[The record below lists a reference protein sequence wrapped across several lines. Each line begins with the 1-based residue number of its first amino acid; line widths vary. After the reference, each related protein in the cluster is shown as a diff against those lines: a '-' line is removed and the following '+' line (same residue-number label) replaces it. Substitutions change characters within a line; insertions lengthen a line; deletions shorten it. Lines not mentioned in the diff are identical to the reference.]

1 MSFSYLS
8 YFGIIYVD
16 SHNYSVKGVLGLNNN
31 LTDIIQQMSGKS
43 TIVQEIEN
51 IVQNARFV
59 GFAVDVTYSTLTVLT
74 NDAWKERANGIPHN
88 SFLFAASP
96 NWLKPDL
103 ESSSQ
108 QIKINVTSGEE
119 PEIILLRV
127 TDEYELPSKD
137 IWLTTKIDKFK
148 SLKTKELND
157 GVVFDELSRNE
168 IQYAGLKCRILGTFY
183 LDEQGKLT
191 FGSDLENYYGA
202 KILYVYKPSIDGLE
216 NIVNFETRKKIQE
229 TSEESHINLN
239 DLVPFGYVRYT
250 STERLQKKEGKLA
263 QVYINP
269 SDFLAR
275 RTALFGMTRTGKSN
289 TVKILI
295 KSIRE
300 AAQKS
305 DRKVAQVI
313 FDVNGE
319 YIYINPQD
327 KGAISTD
334 IEDSFILTLNPN
346 VEAENNSMR
355 SLRFDLFKDLG
366 FTHELVVA
374 LLKNQNIST
383 STDLEAFLGIDMYAY
398 SNVDHSDFGQK
409 KRAQRII
416 ALYIYILSKVLGVY
430 KITIPN
436 PFGKEILEQL
446 DGIDNTL
453 LDKKYFTI
461 EEFEV
466 ILNKIHE
473 KRETITTS
481 SKNKLYRDDFAT
493 LLNFAVKKNSQG
505 HPIAGYEHLR
515 RIHLKRFY
523 LPGADTYLNEILRKI
538 KEGETIL
545 IDMVYGSEEIRKL
558 LSTKIAT
565 LIFSENQKLF
575 TEAKEPPYIILYVE
589 EAHNL
594 IGKDMEPTEIWPRI
608 AKEGAKYNIGL
619 VYSTQEPSTIN
630 RNILA
635 NTENWFITHLNNEDE
650 IKTVIRYYDFAD
662 FKESIMIAKDKGFA
676 RVKTFSSNF
685 VCPVQIKLYQPS
697 TTQTGKEGAGV

>member
-1 MSFSYLS
+1 MENSLS
-8 YFGIIYVD
+8 
-16 SHNYSVKGVLGLNNN
+16 N
-31 LTDIIQQMSGKS
+31 IIQQMSEKS
-43 TIVQEIEN
+43 IIVQEIES

-96 NWLKPDL
+96 NWLKPIFDNFSYHQL
-103 ESSSQ
+103 
-108 QIKINVTSGEE
+108 KVNVNSNEE

-127 TDEYELPSKD
+127 TEEYELPSKD
-137 IWLTTKIDKFK
+137 IWLATKIDKFK
-148 SLKTKELND
+148 SLETKELYD
-157 GVVFDELSRNE
+157 GVIFDELSRNE
-168 IQYAGLKCRILGTFY
+168 IQYAGLKCRVLGTFY
-183 LDEQGKLT
+183 FDEYGNLT

-202 KILYVYKPSIDGLE
+202 KILYVYKPSTEGLE
-216 NIVNFETRKKIQE
+216 NIVNFETRKKMQE
-229 TSEESHINLN
+229 LSAENSINLSE
-239 DLVPFGYVRYT
+239 LVPFGYVRYT
-250 STERLQKKEGKLA
+250 STQRLQKKEGKSA

-269 SDFLAR
+269 NDFLAR

-295 KSIRE
+295 KSIKE
-300 AAQKS
+300 AAQKHGK
-305 DRKVAQVI
+305 KVAQVI

-334 IEDSFILTLNPN
+334 IDDCFILTFNPN
-346 VEAENNSMR
+346 INTNNNSIR
-355 SLRFDLFKDLG
+355 SLQFDLFKDLG
-366 FTHELVVA
+366 VTHELVVS
-374 LLKNQNIST
+374 LLRSQGLSA

-398 SNVDHSDFGQK
+398 CNVDSNDYAGVN
-409 KRAQRII
+409 RANRIK
-416 ALYIYILSKVLGVY
+416 ALYKYILAKVLGINV
-430 KITIPN
+430 TIPN
-436 PFGKEILEQL
+436 PFGDFILNQL
-446 DGIDNTL
+446 EGIEESL
-453 LDKKYFTI
+453 RKKTTFTI
-461 EEFEV
+461 EEFEM
-466 ILNKIHE
+466 ILNEIHE
-473 KRETITTS
+473 RRDTVVTS
-481 SKNKLYRDDFAT
+481 SRNKLYREDFET

-505 HPIAGYEHLR
+505 RPIAGYGHLR
-515 RIHLKRFY
+515 RIHLERFH
-523 LPGADTYLNEILRKI
+523 LAGADTYFDEILKKI
-538 KEGETIL
+538 KNGETIL
-545 IDMVYGSEEIRKL
+545 IDMVYGSEEVRKL

-575 TEAKEPPYIILYVE
+575 TEAKEPPYVILYIE

-619 VYSTQEPSTIN
+619 VYSTQEPSTIS

-635 NTENWFITHLNNEDE
+635 NTENWFVTHLNNEDE

-662 FKESIMIAKDKGFA
+662 FKESIMVAKDKGFA

-685 VCPVQIKLYQPS
+685 VCPVQINLYQPS
-697 TTQTGKEGAGV
+697 VTQSGREGAGG